1 MHTVEEII
9 REYKKLDQI
18 VGVDTSELEIAFS
31 SRAVYQYGCCKYQ
44 QKKRKVVPYK
54 ILIASFLR
62 EEEEAFWNTVRHEYA
77 HAAAALLTGKNQG
90 HNSVWKAVCQKIGAD
105 PARLAEAC
113 SAQKEK
119 SKGQVWYE
127 IICQACGTRY
137 KRIRRSRFVV
147 EVLENP
153 DQPTSY
159 RCHCGCRF
167 FQCLQCNVPQ
177 KTRGENE

>member
-1 MHTVEEII
+1 MNLERVAEFEKTIKTD
-9 REYKKLDQI
+9 YSNTAGI
-18 VGVDTSELEIAFS
+18 VVL
-31 SRAVYQYGCCKYQ
+31 
-44 QKKRKVVPYK
+44 
-54 ILIASFLR
+54 
-62 EEEEAFWNTVRHEYA
+62 
-77 HAAAALLTGKNQG
+77 
-90 HNSVWKAVCQKIGAD
+90 
-105 PARLAEAC
+105 
-113 SAQKEK
+113 KE
-119 SKGQVWYE
+119 GQVRYE